1 MKKTNLINREHGL
14 TLIEVIASIVLISI
28 ILLSF
33 MGMFLQTSKT
43 TATSD
48 DIVNATYIAQKEM
61 ESIYEYRNDPIE
73 TVLET
78 QLDYNKESTSENSI
92 TWVKTVDA
100 VHIYVTLKQQ
110 DNLGLTPIIIEVKED
125 MNIKCKIENRYKLN
139 LGGWYKCEENISKD
153 LP

>member
-78 QLDYNKESTSENSI
+78 QLDYNNESTSENSI

-139 LGGWYKCEENISKD
+139 LGG
-153 LP
+153 